1 MKMIGK
7 ILIAVAMMA
16 TCDQINAQN
25 DMVLTTRQQG
35 LVAIAAL
42 EAKGDLPQ
50 LAKAINTGL
59 DDGLTA
65 NEVKEALSQLYAY
78 TGFPRSL
85 NALGTLQQVLKD
97 REAQGVKTEQ
107 GRDADPL
114 PADYDALRQGT
125 DVQTQLS
132 GKPFNYTFAPATD
145 YYLKA
150 HLFGDIFARNTLTH
164 AERELVTVSAIS
176 ALPGCEPQLKAHAA
190 GALNMGVKRD
200 ELQAIPDVLAQR
212 IGAEEAYRARQ
223 AVSTVLGLP
232 FEEGRPVDFNVWP
245 KGDLN
250 TAYAKYFVGNSYLAP
265 LDSKNGGPVNVTFE
279 PGCRN
284 NWHIHHK
291 SVQVL
296 ICVSGRG
303 WYQEWGKPA
312 VAMTPGTVIAIPA
325 EVKHWHGAAKD
336 SWFQHLTYMTKV
348 EDGASNEWLEAVDAQ
363 TYEGL

>member
-1 MKMIGK
+1 
-7 ILIAVAMMA
+7 
-16 TCDQINAQN
+16 
-25 DMVLTTRQQG
+25 
-35 LVAIAAL
+35 
-42 EAKGDLPQ
+42 
-50 LAKAINTGL
+50 
-59 DDGLTA
+59 
-65 NEVKEALSQLYAY
+65 
-78 TGFPRSL
+78 
-85 NALGTLQQVLKD
+85 
-97 REAQGVKTEQ
+97 
-107 GRDADPL
+107 
-114 PADYDALRQGT
+114 
-125 DVQTQLS
+125 
-132 GKPFNYTFAPATD
+132 
-145 YYLKA
+145 
-150 HLFGDIFARNTLTH
+150 
-164 AERELVTVSAIS
+164 
-176 ALPGCEPQLKAHAA
+176 
-190 GALNMGVKRD
+190 MGVKRD